1 MQNHVLT
8 RKGIMMV
15 SVVRRIY
22 QCLNIFAANMLLSLK
37 NVMFA

>member
-15 SVVRRIY
+15 SVVRSIY
-22 QCLNIFAANMLLSLK
+22 QCLIFFAANMLLSLK